1 MNSIEQEFAYAK
13 AQGWIPLFEKAA
25 ADYGFDTATLMAI
38 ASRESDMRNIVGD
51 GGHGYSLMQIDD
63 RSYPTFCH
71 SSQWR
76 NVALAIQK
84 GSQVL
89 DEKRMVIEHSQGTR
103 LLVGGRPFVG
113 ASVKDPATLLRLS
126 IASYNAGMWPYYC
139 FSKNQDPDRLT
150 TGRNYSK
157 DVLNRR
163 QSFAALLKGA

>member
-1 MNSIEQEFAYAK
+1 MNSLDQEFAYARS
-13 AQGWIPLFEKAA
+13 QGWTPLFEKAA

-63 RSYPTFCH
+63 RSYPAFCH

-76 NVALAIQK
+76 NIALAIQK
-84 GSQVL
+84 GAQVL
-89 DEKRMVIEHSQGTR
+89 DEKRTAIDLSQGER
-103 LLVGGRPFVG
+103 LQIGGYPYTG
-113 ASVKDPATLLRLS
+113 AVVKDPATLLRLS
-126 IASYNAGMWPYYC
+126 IASYNAGMWPYYS
-139 FSKNQDPDRLT
+139 FSRNDDPDRFT

-157 DVLNRR
+157 DVLIRQ